1 MAGDRIARILAAMA
15 AGGDGGR
22 SSVRLCEVTTD
33 VTGVSGAGVMLMS
46 GDVPQGSLCTINP
59 VSALIEELQYTL
71 GEGPCVDAYQK
82 DLVVLEPDLF
92 SVEQTPMDEDDV
104 MIARAFA
111 DLATISVVQHRAAT
125 ETQLV
130 NEQLSEALTSRV
142 LIEQAKGVIFERRAS
157 TWQRRSPGCGTT
169 PTISCSPQSPKPRS
183 TALLIRKHGRTLTF
197 RSRPD
202 NPGCTSPGPR

>member
-33 VTGVSGAGVMLMS
+33 VTGVSGAGVTLMS

-142 LIEQAKGVIFERRAS
+142 LIEQAKGVIFERAGIDMAEAFSRLRNYAHNLLL
-157 TWQRRSPGCGTT
+157 TAVAQAAIDGTLD
-169 PTISCSPQSPKPRS
+169 PQAWADAHLPKPS
-183 TALLIRKHGRTLTF
+183 
-197 RSRPD
+197 
-202 NPGCTSPGPR
+202 